1 MEREDRKEAS
11 RVNIPPTLEI
21 KLSLGTPRG
30 GEEFPSVRS
39 FFKRG
44 CKSLARKKET
54 IKREVIKNM
63 KELGTYKKEYR
74 TTIDIF
80 VDMVHQYEVFTEEFE
95 EKGYQIQ
102 EEYTNKA
109 GATNMRKTP
118 IYSAMEKLRMDISTY
133 SNLLCLNPKSLEN
146 VTAEK
151 QNKSK
156 LAEALNKLE

>member
-1 MEREDRKEAS
+1 
-11 RVNIPPTLEI
+11 
-21 KLSLGTPRG
+21 
-30 GEEFPSVRS
+30 
-39 FFKRG
+39 
-44 CKSLARKKET
+44 
-54 IKREVIKNM
+54 M
-63 KELGTYKKEYR
+63 KELGIYRKEYR

-95 EKGYQIQ
+95 KQGYKVQ